1 MAELKKYWKG
11 IEELEN
17 NAEFKA
23 ASEKEFSEYVPVED
37 FLSKTEVSTSETHRR
52 DFLKVLGFSVTAATL
67 AACEAPVTKSIPFLN
82 KPIDA
87 TPGIANYY
95 ASTFFDGL
103 DYASILVKV
112 REGRPIFISGN
123 KNSKVTNGGV
133 NARVNSSL
141 LGLYDAKRAKG
152 PAKKVNGAWAKNLSW
167 SSVDKEVEKG
177 LRSIASKNGNI
188 TLLTNTIISP
198 SSLEVINKFKAAY
211 AAKGAEVSHVTFD
224 AVSASG
230 LLDANE
236 KSFGKRTVPTY
247 NFDQAKVIVSFGADF
262 LSSWMNSLSYASQY
276 AEKRNP
282 DGAWMNKHYQFETTL
297 SVTGSNADVRAAL
310 KPSQNVTALTYLLS
324 KVGGSVSAG
333 KVSGTLKSKLDR
345 AAKDLL
351 GAKGQS
357 LVVAGSNNEGVQ
369 ILVNAINEQLSN
381 YGKTVDL
388 SKGLNIRKG
397 SDSDFANLA
406 GNMKAGKVNALVT
419 IGLNAAY
426 VAADASGFNEGLSK
440 VDLKVSLGERLDET
454 GLASD
459 YLCPNS
465 HYLESWNDFE
475 PVEGEYSLGQPVISN
490 LFNTRQWQESL
501 LTWSGDDTS
510 FEDFL
515 QQHCTNVMLSG
526 AGKSWA
532 DVLHDGVYSS
542 NTGGSGEIVSNIEG
556 LIGGAVDSANVKT
569 GDLEVEF
576 YVKTGLGNG
585 SQALN
590 PWLHELPDPISKAT
604 YDNYI
609 TMAPADVMALLG
621 QEDTKDGRRE
631 YLYIG
636 ENSPANVAT
645 ITVGGK
651 SLELPIIAQPGQA
664 LGTVGIAVGY
674 GAVGTE
680 LFTRKEW
687 LGDLYNED
695 ESQNTIGKNV
705 FPMFAKTG
713 TFENTVSSGVELTYD
728 SEAEKKYPMACT
740 QTHHTMMGRKM
751 VNETT
756 LATYIDQKGKAKD
769 KHGYNEQ
776 IMIADAYGKDKKP
789 EDLDLWEEHAIDLHH
804 RWGLSIDLNSCTGC
818 GSCVTSCTIENNVH
832 VVGKDEVRR
841 SREMHWLRIDRYYSS
856 STEEN
861 EKITGVDQLGGRED
875 YENAEVS
882 DDQPSVVYQPVMCQ
896 HCNHASC
903 ETVCPVAATTHSME
917 GLNQMAYNRCVGT
930 RYCANN
936 CAYKVRR
943 FNWFQYD
950 SLDLPA
956 FPDFA
961 KVNPA
966 ADDLGRMVLNP
977 DVVVRSRGV
986 MEKCSMCV
994 QRIQEGKLEAK
1005 KAGETVQDGA
1015 IETAC
1020 SSACPSNAIK
1030 FGDLNNTSHTV
1041 NAESK
1046 QERAY
1051 LLLEEIGTQP
1061 NVYYHTKIRN
1071 NNA

>member
-1 MAELKKYWKG
+1 MAESKKYWKG

-23 ASEKEFSEYVPVED
+23 ASGKEFSEYVPVDD
-37 FLSKTEVSTSETHRR
+37 FLSKTEVSNSDTHRR
-52 DFLKVLGFSVTAATL
+52 DFLKVLGFSITAATL

-82 KPIDA
+82 KPVDV
-87 TPGIANYY
+87 TPGVANYY

-103 DYASILVKV
+103 DYASILVKA
-112 REGRPIFISGN
+112 REGRPIFITGN

-152 PAKKVNGAWAKNLSW
+152 PAKKINGAWAKNLSW
-167 SSVDKEVEKG
+167 SVVDKEVSIG
-177 LRSIASKNGNI
+177 LRGVASKGGNI
-188 TLLTNTIISP
+188 TLLTNTIMSP

-211 AAKGAEVSHVTFD
+211 ASQGAEVNHVTYD

-236 KSFGKRTVPTY
+236 KSFGKRAVPTY

-262 LSSWMNSLSYASQY
+262 LSTWMNTMSYASQY
-276 AEKRNP
+276 AGKRNP
-282 DGAWMNKHYQFETTL
+282 DGEWMNKHYHFETTL

-310 KPSQNVTALTYLLS
+310 KPSQISSALTYLLN

-333 KVSGTLKSKLDR
+333 KVSGTLKAKLDK
-345 AAKDLL
+345 AAADLL
-351 GAKGQS
+351 NAKGQS
-357 LVVAGSNNEGVQ
+357 LVVGGSNNEGVQ
-369 ILVNAINEQLSN
+369 ILINAINEQLSN
-381 YGKTVDL
+381 YGKTINL
-388 SKGLNIRKG
+388 AGGLNIRKG
-397 SDSDFANLA
+397 SDADFAKLSSD
-406 GNMKAGKVNALVT
+406 MKAGKVDALVT
-419 IGLNAAY
+419 VGVNAAY
-426 VAADASGFNEGLSK
+426 VASDASGFNEGLSK
-440 VDLKVSLGERLDET
+440 VGLKVSLGERLDET
-454 GLASD
+454 GVASD
-459 YLCPNS
+459 YLCPDS

-475 PVEGEYSLGQPVISN
+475 PSQGEFSLGQPVISH

-501 LTWSGDDTS
+501 LTWSGEEIAY
-510 FEDFL
+510 EDFIK
-515 QQHCTNVMLSG
+515 QNWNNVVLSG
-526 AGKSWA
+526 TSTSWTDA
-532 DVLHDGVYSS
+532 LHDGVYSK
-542 NTGGSGEIVSNIEG
+542 GGSSSEGLVSNVSS
-556 LIGGAVDSANVKT
+556 LVTGAVKSSTVK
-569 GDLEVEF
+569 GGEWEIEF
-576 YVKTGLGNG
+576 YAKTGLGNG
-585 SQALN
+585 SQGLN
-590 PWLHELPDPISKAT
+590 PWLHELPDPITKTT

-609 TMAPADVMALLG
+609 TMAPSDAMKLFGYSD
-621 QEDTKDGRRE
+621 DTKGGRRDE
-631 YLYIG
+631 LYIG
-636 ENSPANVAT
+636 QDSPAKVAT
-645 ITVGGK
+645 VTVGGK
-651 SLELPIIAQPGQA
+651 AIELPVYPQPGQA
-664 LGTVGIAVGY
+664 PGTLGVAIGY
-674 GAVGTE
+674 GVSGTE

-687 LGDLYNED
+687 LGDLFNNED
-695 ESQNTIGKNV
+695 NLQNTIGKNV
-705 FPMFAKTG
+705 FPMFANNG
-713 TFENTVSSGVELTYD
+713 NFENTVSNGVTLTL
-728 SEAEKKYPMACT
+728 SEGKEYPMATT

-756 LATYIDQKGKAKD
+756 LATYVDQKGRAKD

-776 IMIADAYGKDKKP
+776 IMIADSYGKEKKP
-789 EDLDLWEEHAIDLHH
+789 EELDLWAEHAIELHH
-804 RWGLSIDLNSCTGC
+804 RWGLSIDLNTCTGC
-818 GSCVTSCTIENNVH
+818 GSCVTSCNIENNVH

-856 STEEN
+856 TVNE
-861 EKITGVDQLGGRED
+861 EKISDFDQLGGIDD
-875 YENAEVS
+875 YLDAEVS

-903 ETVCPVAATTHSME
+903 ETVCPVAATTHSDE
-917 GLNQMAYNRCVGT
+917 GLNHMAYNRCVGT

-950 SLDLPA
+950 ALNLPA

-1005 KAGETVQDGA
+1005 KAGETVKDGL

-1020 SSACPSNAIK
+1020 STVCPSNAIK
-1030 FGDLNNTSHTV
+1030 FGDFNNESHAV
-1041 NAESK
+1041 HAEAK
-1046 QERAY
+1046 QERSY
-1051 LLLEEIGTQP
+1051 LLLEEVGTQP
-1061 NVYYHTKIRN
+1061 NVYYHTKVRN
-1071 NNA
+1071 INA

>member
-23 ASEKEFSEYVPVED
+23 SSEKEFSEYVPIDD
-37 FLSKTEVSTSETHRR
+37 FLSKTEVSTSETNRR

-95 ASTFFDGL
+95 ASTFFDGM
-103 DYASILVKV
+103 DYASILVKT
-112 REGRPIFISGN
+112 REGRPIFITAN
-123 KNSKVTNGGV
+123 KNSKVTPGGV

-141 LGLYDAKRAKG
+141 LSLYDSKRPKG
-152 PAKKVNGAWAKNLSW
+152 PAKKIGGAWAKNLSW
-167 SSVDKEVEKG
+167 SAIDKEVGQG
-177 LRSIASKNGNI
+177 LRGVASKGGNI

-198 SSLEVINKFKAAY
+198 SSLEVINKFKATY
-211 AAKGAEVSHVTFD
+211 AAQGAEVNHVTYD
-224 AVSASG
+224 AISASG

-236 KSFGKRTVPTY
+236 KSFGKRVVPTY

-262 LSSWMNSLSYASQY
+262 LATWMNTLSYATQY
-276 AEKRNP
+276 AAKRNP

-297 SVTGSNADVRAAL
+297 SMTGSNADVRAGL
-310 KPSQNVTALTYLLS
+310 KPSQISNALTYLLS
-324 KVGGSVSAG
+324 KVGGSVTAG
-333 KVSGTLKSKLDR
+333 NVSGTLKAKLDK

-351 GAKGQS
+351 NAKGQS
-357 LVVAGSNNEGVQ
+357 IVIAGSNNEGVQ
-369 ILVNAINEQLSN
+369 ILINAINEELTN
-381 YGKTVDL
+381 YGKTIDL
-388 SKGLNIRKG
+388 NKGTNIRKG
-397 SDSDFANLA
+397 SDMDFSELSSSMN
-406 GNMKAGKVNALVT
+406 AGKVDALLT
-419 IGLNAAY
+419 IGINAAY

-440 VDLKVSLGERLDET
+440 VGLKISLGERLDEM
-454 GLASD
+454 GAASD

-475 PVEGEYSLGQPVISN
+475 PVQGEYSLCQPVISH

-501 LTWSGDDTS
+501 LTWSG
-510 FEDFL
+510 EDSDF
-515 QQHCTNVMLSG
+515 QGFVKQYWNKVVLSG
-526 AGKSWA
+526 VGQSWS
-532 DVLHDGVYSS
+532 DVLHDGVYSTNSAASSDLAS
-542 NTGGSGEIVSNIEG
+542 NVSS
-556 LIGGAVDSANVKT
+556 LISGAVKKATVK
-569 GDLEVEF
+569 GSEWEVEF

-590 PWLHELPDPISKAT
+590 PWLQELPDPISKCT

-609 TMAPADVMALLG
+609 TMAPSDAMKLFVK
-621 QEDTKDGRRE
+621 EDTKDGRRDH
-631 YLYIG
+631 LYIG
-636 ENSPANVAT
+636 EESPAKVASL
-645 ITVGGK
+645 TVGGK
-651 SLELPIIAQPGQA
+651 TVELPVLAQPGQA
-664 LGTVGIAVGY
+664 PGTVGVAVGY
-674 GAVGTE
+674 GASGTE
-680 LFTRKEW
+680 LFTREEW
-687 LGDLYNED
+687 LGDLYVED
-695 ESQNTIGKNV
+695 DNSQNTIGKNV
-705 FPMFAKTG
+705 YPMFTSNG
-713 TFENTVSSGVELTYD
+713 TFENTVSSGVTLKF
-728 SEAEKKYPMACT
+728 SEGKEYPMATT
-740 QTHHTMMGRKM
+740 QTHHTMMGRKI

-756 LATYIDQKGKAKD
+756 LATYITEKGRAKE

-776 IMIADAYGKDKKP
+776 LLIADSYGKDQKP
-789 EDLDLWEEHAIDLHH
+789 EDLDLWEEQAIDLHH
-804 RWGLSIDLNSCTGC
+804 RWGLSIDLNTCTGC
-818 GSCVTSCTIENNVH
+818 GSCVTSCNIENNVH
-832 VVGKDEVRR
+832 VVGKDEIRR
-841 SREMHWLRIDRYYSS
+841 SREMHWMRIDRYYST
-856 STEEN
+856 STEED
-861 EKITGVDQLGGRED
+861 EQITKTSQLSSIGD
-875 YENAEVS
+875 YQDAEVS
-882 DDQPSVVYQPVMCQ
+882 DDEPTVVYQPVMCQ

-903 ETVCPVAATTHSME
+903 ETVCPVAATTHSDE
-917 GLNQMAYNRCVGT
+917 GLNQMTYNRCIGT

-950 SLDLPA
+950 GLNLPA

-994 QRIQEGKLEAK
+994 QRIQEGKLVAK
-1005 KAGETVQDGA
+1005 KAGETVQDGL

-1020 SSACPSNAIK
+1020 STVCPSNAIK
-1030 FGDLNNTSHTV
+1030 FGDLNNESHVV

-1051 LLLEEIGTQP
+1051 ILLEEVGTQP